1 MRVPVRL
8 GAEGP
13 RYYGPRHAPPNVTRI
28 PRYYG
33 GDIRRQDPLSLVFH
47 GHLGARLA
55 QDTEM
60 TLQWPTDAAPAIDP
74 SGYSL
79 AVAPVALDTSW
90 VQQFEVPATVSAS
103 DILRGGVPSPT
114 YQAPAPATAAPEQ
127 VFSEGGAPTVTV
139 PPPAG
144 APPPGST
151 PWWNVLPAVTGAA
164 AAIGATIA
172 KAVTGPP
179 TQQVY
184 NPATGQM
191 VTIPRPP
198 TQQVYNPA
206 TGQMITVPSAA
217 TPTSYTIPATATQPA
232 QQVTY
237 DPTTG
242 QVSTVPLTGFNA
254 ALPSFLQSVP
264 GAPWYQNPLV
274 WVGGGAGLLL
284 LVVLMSSRR

>member
-79 AVAPVALDTSW
+79 AVAPVALDASW
-90 VQQFEVPATVSAS
+90 VQQFNVPAPVTASATVASEQIFSEAAAPAAPSTS
-103 DILRGGVPSPT
+103 DIVRSGVPSPA
-114 YQAPAPATAAPEQ
+114 YQAPAPTSGSAPWWQVTAAVAPAITGAVAGAASVATA
-127 VFSEGGAPTVTV
+127 
-139 PPPAG
+139 
-144 APPPGST
+144 
-151 PWWNVLPAVTGAA
+151 
-164 AAIGATIA
+164 IA
-172 KAVTGPP
+172 RVVAP